1 MHKKKRKNIDKRKK
15 KNIRKPKYKV
25 TFISLDDPRVHKEVV
40 KRIYQR
46 YLRNLKSESG
56 EEDE

>member
-25 TFISLDDPRVHKEVV
+25 TFISLDDPRVHKEIE
-40 KRIYQR
+40 KKIYEK
-46 YLRNLKSESG
+46 YLRELKKESG
-56 EEDE
+56 DEDE